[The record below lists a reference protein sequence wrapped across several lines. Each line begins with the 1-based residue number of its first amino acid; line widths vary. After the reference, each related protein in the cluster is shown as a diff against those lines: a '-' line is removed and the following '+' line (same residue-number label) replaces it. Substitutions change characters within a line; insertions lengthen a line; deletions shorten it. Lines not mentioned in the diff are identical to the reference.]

1 MGRGVKQL
9 QALQVPD
16 DLVSP
21 RVHPGE
27 TAVIWL
33 IPPQQLSHILVLDPA
48 CHTVSRDP
56 LYLLLC
62 CPVPFLTPTVV

>member
-33 IPPQQLSHILVLDPA
+33 IPPNNY
-48 CHTVSRDP
+48 HTYWSWTPPVTQFPGTLCTCCSVARSRFS
-56 LYLLLC
+56 LL
-62 CPVPFLTPTVV
+62 P